1 MEDKVQERKNKVHHS
16 VCTISERKSSN
27 AAGLTR
33 DTTSS
38 CRDPTPHFKPATL
51 ADLQSF
57 GSLGL
62 PGMAELLPIPTVPFN
77 FLYLKVK
84 YMCLEQ
90 QTCNNND
97 IKKKA
102 GRTKLVKD

>member
-57 GSLGL
+57 RSLGL
-62 PGMAELLPIPTVPFN
+62 PGMAELLPNPTAF
-77 FLYLKVK
+77 
-84 YMCLEQ
+84 
-90 QTCNNND
+90 
-97 IKKKA
+97 
-102 GRTKLVKD
+102 